1 MDTSMAV
8 YALRDLLDSDIQL
21 RALMGTK
28 EGDTKVFVRN
38 TLPEAAQF
46 PVMLVSDFVY
56 TPILTGQGDR
66 GLYDAAI
73 DVSIFAATLGT
84 GADDLSLLC
93 RMAALVEVVVKSS
106 YAGDAGD
113 CRFVGFRL
121 QQSKATETIEKY
133 SVKVMTYVGK
143 LSEVA

>member
-8 YALRDLLDSDIQL
+8 YALRDLLDSDTQL

-66 GLYDAAI
+66 GLYESAI
-73 DVSIFAATLGT
+73 DVSIFASVKADGS
-84 GADDLSLLC
+84 DDLSLLC
-93 RMAALVEVVVKSS
+93 RMSALVESIVKGS
-106 YAGDAGD
+106 YSGDAGD
-113 CRFVGFRL
+113 CHFVSFRL
-121 QQSKATETIEKY
+121 SQSKATETIDKY

>member
-46 PVMLVSDFVY
+46 PLMLVSDFVY
-56 TPILTGQGDR
+56 TPIPTGQGDR
-66 GLYDAAI
+66 GLYESAI
-73 DVSIFAATLGT
+73 DVSIFASTLGT

-93 RMAALVEVVVKSS
+93 RMAVLVESIVRTS
-106 YAGDAGD
+106 YGGDAGD
-113 CRFVGFRL
+113 CRFTSFRL
-121 QQSKATETIEKY
+121 QQAKATETIDKY
-133 SVKVMTYVGK
+133 SVKVMTYQGK

>member
-46 PVMLVSDFVY
+46 PLMLVSDFVY
-56 TPILTGQGDR
+56 TPLLTGQGDR

-73 DVSIFAATLGT
+73 DVSIFASVKADGS
-84 GADDLSLLC
+84 DDLSYLC
-93 RMAALVEVVVKSS
+93 RMSALVESIVKAS

-113 CRFVGFRL
+113 CHFVSFRL
-121 QQSKATETIEKY
+121 QQSAATQTIEKY
-133 SVKVMTYVGK
+133 SMKIMTYVGK